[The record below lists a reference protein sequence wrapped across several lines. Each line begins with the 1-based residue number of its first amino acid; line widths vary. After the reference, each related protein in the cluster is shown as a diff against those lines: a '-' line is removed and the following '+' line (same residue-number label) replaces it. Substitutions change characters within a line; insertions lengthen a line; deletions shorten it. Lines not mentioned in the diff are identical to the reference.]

1 MEETTLNSNLDS
13 LLEKLQLL
21 IKDFWGFAIAILSAI
36 VLIWS
41 VYVGVKLIVAHRNEE
56 RIDSKRMIKNLI
68 IGIIIIFVLA
78 VGIPLL
84 IDGLRSWAGI

>member
-1 MEETTLNSNLDS
+1 MEEATLNSNLDS

-21 IKDFWGFAIAILSAI
+21 INDFWGFAIAILSAI

>member
-1 MEETTLNSNLDS
+1 MEEATLNNNLNS
-13 LLEKLQLL
+13 LLEKLQTL
-21 IKDFWGFAIAILSAI
+21 INDFWGFAIAILSAV

-41 VYVGVKLIVAHRNEE
+41 VYVGVKLIIAHRNEE
-56 RIDSKRMIKNLI
+56 RIDSKRMIKNLV

-84 IDGLRSWAGI
+84 IDGLRAWAGI

>member
-21 IKDFWGFAIAILSAI
+21 INDFWGFAIAILSAI